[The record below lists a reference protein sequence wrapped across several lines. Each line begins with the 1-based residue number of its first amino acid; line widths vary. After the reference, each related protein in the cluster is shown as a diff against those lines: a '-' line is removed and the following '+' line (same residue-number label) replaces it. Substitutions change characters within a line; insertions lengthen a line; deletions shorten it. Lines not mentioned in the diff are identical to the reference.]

1 MTGPISRSFISQ
13 RLRLHYADWGNDA
26 APPLL
31 LVHGGRDHCRNWD
44 WVAERLRHD
53 WHVIAPDLRGL
64 GDSQWADAGGYTM
77 QGFIYDLAQ
86 LIHSQGFAKVSIVAH
101 SMGGMIATRF
111 TALYPE
117 QVEQLVSIEGLGISP
132 KLEAEREARGID
144 ERLRDYVADMRKL
157 AARVPRRYPSI
168 AAAFARM
175 QAENPR
181 LSEAQALHLTR
192 HGVRQNED
200 GTFSWKFDNYMHAW
214 PPIDVTPE
222 QLRYLWSRITCRTL
236 LVYGSESWAS
246 NPTEDGRAAHFPN
259 AEVVTFQ
266 GAGHWV
272 QHDKLDQFVA
282 LLERFL
288 RRP

>member
-13 RLRLHYADWGNDA
+13 RLRLHYADWGNEA
-26 APPLL
+26 APPLI

-53 WHVIAPDLRGL
+53 WHVIAPDLRGH

-77 QGFIYDLAQ
+77 PGFIYDLAQ
-86 LIHSQGFAKVSIVAH
+86 LIKSQGFPTVSIVAH
-101 SMGGMIATRF
+101 SMGGNISTRF

-117 QVEQLVSIEGLGISP
+117 IVEQLVSIEGLGYSP
-132 KLEAEREARGID
+132 KREAELDAQGVD
-144 ERLRDYVADMRKL
+144 ARLRDYIAELRGL
-157 AARVPRRYPSI
+157 AARMPRRYPSI
-168 AAAFARM
+168 EAAFARM

-200 GTFSWKFDNYMHAW
+200 GTFCWKFDNYMRAW
-214 PPIDVTPE
+214 PPIDVTPAE
-222 QLRYLWSRITCRTL
+222 LRYLWSRVTCRTA

-246 NPTEDGRAAHFPN
+246 NPAEDGRAAHFPN
-259 AEVVTFQ
+259 AEVALFE

-272 QHDKLDQFVA
+272 QHDKLDEFMA
-282 LLERFL
+282 LLGRFL